1 MFNLN
6 LMIMKRGNLLRTVA
20 SVAIAMFVA
29 FGVYGQERDAAL
41 TVTNAINDTITIG
54 TEIPYHVT
62 PDPYFNPNYNVGGGW
77 AVASEFLWSFD
88 GAVLTGASYP
98 GAAPTYDD
106 PLGVSTQADTLIN
119 PDITFDG
126 TIGDYVLAARESSRS
141 GCAGSIQLLNIHT
154 VDTPSVSIGYADI
167 DQCGDYALGSNVQ
180 VTIAG
185 GKDTYWLDWTLVVDS
200 LTADASTSLGVI
212 AASGITQTNQVH
224 ASSGLV
230 DIDAVTAHNVID
242 NKVTRYTYT
251 LTGVNDRISRKS
263 DYIPVTRDATQA
275 SWTEYGG
282 ADLSWIV
289 IVRPAPTTGPIYH
302 LPNL

>member
-1 MFNLN
+1 
-6 LMIMKRGNLLRTVA
+6 MKRGNLLRTAA

-29 FGVYGQERDAAL
+29 FGVFGQQRDANL
-41 TVTNAINDTITIG
+41 TVTNAVNDTITIG

-62 PDPYFNPNYNVGGGW
+62 PDAYFNPNYTGGGGW

-98 GAAPTYDD
+98 GAAPTFSHSSGS
-106 PLGVSTQADTLIN
+106 LQADTLIN

-141 GCAGSIQLLNIHT
+141 GCAGTIQLLNIHT

-167 DQCGDYALGSNVQ
+167 DVCGNYALGGPVQ

-212 AASGITQTNQVH
+212 APSGISQTDQVH
-224 ASSGLV
+224 AASGLV
-230 DIDAVTAHNVID
+230 DIDAVTAHNVVGTY
-242 NKVTRYTYT
+242 VTRYTYT
-251 LTGVNDRISRKS
+251 LGGVNDRISRKS
-263 DYIPVTRDATQA
+263 DYIPVTRDATQG

-282 ADLSWIV
+282 ADLTWVI
-289 IVRPAPTTGPIYH
+289 IVRPTPATGPIYH

>member
-6 LMIMKRGNLLRTVA
+6 FFIMKRGNLLRTVA

-29 FGVYGQERDAAL
+29 FGVFGQQRDANL

-62 PDPYFNPNYNVGGGW
+62 PDAYFNPNYNVGGGW
-77 AVASEFLWSFD
+77 AVSSEFLWSFD

-119 PDITFDG
+119 PDVTFDG

-141 GCAGSIQLLNIHT
+141 GCAGTIQLLNIHT

-167 DQCGDYALGSNVQ
+167 DQCGNYALGGPVQ

-200 LTADASTSLGVI
+200 LTADASSSLGQIVGSNI
-212 AASGITQTNQVH
+212 TETDQVHAASG
-224 ASSGLV
+224 AV

-242 NKVTRYTYT
+242 NHVTRYTYT
-251 LTGVNDRISRKS
+251 LGGVNDRISRKS
-263 DYIPVTRDATQA
+263 DYIPVTRDATQG

-282 ADLSWIV
+282 ADLSWII